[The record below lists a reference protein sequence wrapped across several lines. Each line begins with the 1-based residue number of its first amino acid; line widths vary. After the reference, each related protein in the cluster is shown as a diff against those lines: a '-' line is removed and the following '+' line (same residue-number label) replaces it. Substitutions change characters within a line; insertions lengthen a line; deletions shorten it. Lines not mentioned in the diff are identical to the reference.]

1 MIYNI
6 LCAGCSF
13 THGNKKYHLNNKPA
27 DWYPYANF
35 LPGRTYNIGKCG
47 HGISPKY
54 FRLFFKQY
62 KEEKLTHVVYQ
73 VPSPIR
79 QPVDLNDYDEDH
91 FRLRVGGS
99 DKYDAVNGYTYIHQD
114 GQLEEARI
122 NDAVW
127 HPGNKPTVYSQL
139 REFNIQVFDKKDQY
153 LEKAIDIV
161 NINVKLIRENQ
172 PNAKIIFLRYEDTRR
187 PLLYEFTKGF
197 YKTMLADYCKENDIS
212 YIYEE
217 NFNTKWFFNNKYGIH
232 PNKVG
237 AKLIADK
244 IKEYL

>member
-35 LPGRTYNIGKCG
+35 LPGCTYNIGKCG

-73 VPSPIR
+73 VPSPSR
-79 QPVDLNDYDEDH
+79 QPIDLDDYNEDN
-91 FRLRVGGS
+91 L
-99 DKYDAVNGYTYIHQD
+99 
-114 GQLEEARI
+114 GQYWRCFI
-122 NDAVW
+122 F
-127 HPGNKPTVYSQL
+127 KRKSQK

-153 LEKAIDIV
+153 LKKAMGMVD
-161 NINVKLIRENQ
+161 INVKLIRENQ

-232 PNKVG
+232 PNNVG
-237 AKLIADK
+237 VKLIADK